1 MDRQQAESDKPVP
14 RCDGCKFKAFAKKY
28 REAATENLKLK
39 KRLRRVLASVKNFK
53 ADKLRRWGEAFETLS
68 ERAKEGILQK
78 SDIPIADVKYRLV
91 MIQDAMHDA
100 KMTKTNRFSRIGML
114 TPSEIQKFFRLIRE
128 ELGEDYVDKAGR
140 RETVRNKRAV
150 RGTDNK
156 NKNKKSGDSGNMGS
170 DNDKKGAGKSP
181 SDDFGR
187 KSRRLP
193 DLDLP
198 ESMDVGSD
206 IPDEELEA
214 VRREELKQ
222 EGKKAM
228 EEYFDNGGEDLHG
241 VSEENSSDGERE
253 DEDREVGED
262 EESL

>member
-1 MDRQQAESDKPVP
+1 MDRQQAEPGKPVP

-53 ADKLRRWGEAFETLS
+53 ADKLRQWGEAFES
-68 ERAKEGILQK
+68 ISDRAKEGMIEK

-91 MIQDAMHDA
+91 MIQDAIHDA
-100 KMTKTNRFSRIGML
+100 KMTKTNRFSRVGML
-114 TPSEIQKFFRLIRE
+114 TPSEMQKFFRLVRE
-128 ELGEDYVDKAGR
+128 ELGEDYVDRSGR

-150 RGTDNK
+150 RGAGK
-156 NKNKKSGDSGNMGS
+156 KNKKSGNGGVGGEDS
-170 DNDKKGAGKSP
+170 DKKNAGKSP

-206 IPDEELEA
+206 IPEEELEA
-214 VRREELKQ
+214 VRREELRQ

-228 EEYFDNGGEDLHG
+228 EEYFDDSGEGFQGVIEEGG
-241 VSEENSSDGERE
+241 SDGERQ